1 MLEKE
6 DWQEPSCCFAPQA
19 EAKAVAGI
27 GGSDLSSDHDS
38 AGSVGGSDSTSAIRT
53 VIAEFDRLLAKDA
66 KAEAAV
72 YLEEKLLE
80 FEKADDW
87 ASQLTILNEMMGF
100 YRNSGEAEKGLES
113 VEKGLRLVREH
124 RMGDT
129 VSGGTTFLN
138 AATTMKAFQRTGEA
152 MPYYEQ
158 AARAY
163 GQNLDPYD
171 YRFGGLFNNMALA
184 YEDLGQYD
192 KAEVYYKKAMDIMD
206 RLKPGSILELAVTWV
221 NLACLYEKW
230 GQQEKT
236 DGCLEKAIV
245 LFHSTE
251 VPHDA
256 YYAFNCRKC
265 AATFDHFG
273 YFRMKKELSEE
284 AERIYQEEAGRW
296 SQ

>member
-6 DWQEPSCCFAPQA
+6 DWQESSCCFAPQA
-19 EAKAVAGI
+19 EATAVSGGCDSTAAIKAV
-27 GGSDLSSDHDS
+27 
-38 AGSVGGSDSTSAIRT
+38 V
-53 VIAEFDRLLAKDA
+53 AEFDRLLSMDA
-66 KAEAAV
+66 KAEAAA

-80 FEKADDW
+80 FEKADHW
-87 ASQLTILNEMMGF
+87 ASQITVLNEMMGF

-113 VEKGLRLVREH
+113 VEKGLRLVGEH

-138 AATTMKAFQRTGEA
+138 AATTMKAFQKTEEA

-163 GQNLDPYD
+163 SKNLDPFD

-230 GQQEKT
+230 GRQEEI
-236 DGCLEKAIV
+236 DFCLERAV
-245 LFHSTE
+245 DFFHSTE
-251 VPHDA
+251 VSHDA

-273 YFRMKKELSEE
+273 YFRMKKELLES
-284 AERIYQEEAGRW
+284 AERIYREEAGRW